1 MSILFLLFQTLSFIS
16 LTFLIL
22 LAEAFNAT
30 LNKSGDSGHSCLVPD
45 IKGEVFNVSLLGM
58 MPIGG
63 FFLDILYQDE
73 EDSFYS

>member
-1 MSILFLLFQTLSFIS
+1 MTTCPNLIYFIS

-30 LNKSGDSGHSCLVPD
+30 LNSSGEREHPCLIPD
-45 IKGEVFNVSLLGM
+45 IKGEVCSVSLLGM
-58 MPIGG
+58 LPPGG

-73 EDSFYS
+73 EVSFYS